1 MPSSLSNQTFS
12 QFPSPDAL
20 SPFHI
25 PHSSWRLPSSCRLEK
40 PQSSTQKLLFSATI
54 TSDPG
59 KLKGLGLRG
68 PVKWVVVRGAKNQK
82 GLDAKE
88 LGVGGVLDVVM
99 ERFEVP
105 STLTV
110 SIRIFFFFVLIF
122 VFSTSKE
129 HYIIMPTSLKPLILF
144 YLVLKHDVTNTL
156 VFTKSAESTERLTR
170 LCELFFEGGEHGLVR
185 DGDERDPSGST
196 ATEGDER
203 KGLVV
208 RAYSSDLPVS
218 ERKTVLDMFKNR
230 KVHMY
235 VLLFRNSYMQ
245 H

>member
-1 MPSSLSNQTFS
+1 
-12 QFPSPDAL
+12 
-20 SPFHI
+20 
-25 PHSSWRLPSSCRLEK
+25 
-40 PQSSTQKLLFSATI
+40 
-54 TSDPG
+54 
-59 KLKGLGLRG
+59 
-68 PVKWVVVRGAKNQK
+68 VVVRGAKNQK

-110 SIRIFFFFVLIF
+110 SLHISFFFFWVLIF
-122 VFSTSKE
+122 YFSSSKE

-156 VFTKSAESTERLTR
+156 VFTKSAESTERLMK
-170 LCELFFEGGEHGLVR
+170 LCELFFEGEHGLVR
-185 DGDERDPSGST
+185 DGNERNPPGPTTDEGN
-196 ATEGDER
+196 ER

-235 VLLFRNSYMQ
+235 VLLFPKFLHATYRYL
-245 H
+245 